1 MNEQDK
7 LLNNL
12 KEYPK
17 GETMRMLRMWA
28 YAKYLC
34 RYNQKS
40 DEWCLA
46 DDLYGSQLM
55 SYVYEGDFKNGSGK
69 EMKELKN
76 KLKDLGYFKF
86 RKVRNQWQLYPIEID
101 FCDVNEFVKDRPEEF
116 FDFMLDLE

>member
-1 MNEQDK
+1 MSEKEK
-7 LLNNL
+7 LLQNL

-17 GETMRMLRMWA
+17 GETMRMLRMWE

-34 RYNQKS
+34 RYNKKS
-40 DEWCLA
+40 NEWCLA

-76 KLKDLGYFKF
+76 KLKDLGYFRF

-101 FCDVNEFVKDRPEEF
+101 FCDVNEFVKDQPEDF
-116 FDFMLDLE
+116 FDFMLEVE